1 MFERKYYM
9 KSLFNKYV
17 WLQLILSI
25 LLLFGGA
32 VIIAFA
38 INNNTEVLE
47 NALNIVIAVILFL
60 FGLFAILTAFI
71 FETKK
76 YITLSLLYGSASI
89 ALGVF
94 LCTKELVLLNY
105 IIYLIA
111 IFFIV
116 IGAVELLKAI
126 ILTVKDRKQLA
137 LIIISYIIAVLCIV
151 AGILAIVYRKEVK
164 DVLNIVTCIIAGVLL
179 LLAGGW
185 ELYLGIKALVMRNKN
200 GAPKVKENKRN
211 KKEEPVNEAQSEEP
225 KQEDIKELDY
235 TSNQIE
241 QK

>member
-1 MFERKYYM
+1 M
-9 KSLFNKYV
+9 KSLFSKYV

-47 NALNIVIAVILFL
+47 NALNIVVAVILFL
-60 FGLFAILTAFI
+60 FGFFAILTSFI

-76 YITLSLLYGSASI
+76 YITMSLICGSASI

-94 LCTKELVLLNY
+94 LCTKQFMLLEY
-105 IIYLIA
+105 LIYLIA

-116 IGAVELLKAI
+116 VGAIELLKAI
-126 ILTVKDRKQLA
+126 LLTVKKAKDQLA
-137 LIIISYIIAVLCIV
+137 LIIITYILAVLFIA
-151 AGILAIVYRKEVK
+151 AGILAIVFRDNVK
-164 DVLNIVTCIIAGVLL
+164 DVLNIVASVIVGVLL
-179 LLAGGW
+179 LVAGGY
-185 ELYLGIKALVMRNKN
+185 ELVLGIKALITNKKKAN
-200 GAPKVKENKRN
+200 QVVEE
-211 KKEEPVNEAQSEEP
+211 KKEEPTAEAQPEQAEEP
-225 KQEDIKELDY
+225 QQEEIKELDY

-241 QK
+241 EKK

>member
-1 MFERKYYM
+1 M

-25 LLLFGGA
+25 LLLFGGS

-76 YITLSLLYGSASI
+76 YVTLSLLYGSASI

-116 IGAVELLKAI
+116 VGAVELLKAI
-126 ILTVKDRKQLA
+126 ILTIKDRKQLT
-137 LIIISYIIAVLCIV
+137 LIIVSYIIAVLFIT
-151 AGILAIVYRKEVK
+151 AGILAIVFRKDVK
-164 DVLNIVTCIIAGVLL
+164 DVLNIVTCILAGVLL
-179 LLAGGW
+179 FLAGAW
-185 ELYLGIKALVMRNKN
+185 ELYLGIKALVAKNKG
-200 GAPKVKENKRN
+200 GAPRE
-211 KKEEPVNEAQSEEP
+211 KKKSKKNDVVAEQQPEQPAQEQVQKPEQ
-225 KQEDIKELDY
+225 QEIKELDF

>member
-1 MFERKYYM
+1 M
-9 KSLFNKYV
+9 KSLFSKYV

-47 NALNIVIAVILFL
+47 NALNIVVAVILFL
-60 FGLFAILTAFI
+60 FGFFAILTSFI

-76 YITLSLLYGSASI
+76 YITVSLLYGSASI

-94 LCTKELVLLNY
+94 LCTKQFMLLEY
-105 IIYLIA
+105 LIYLIA

-116 IGAVELLKAI
+116 VGAIELLKAI
-126 ILTVKDRKQLA
+126 LLTVKKEKDKLA
-137 LIIISYIIAVLCIV
+137 LIIITYILAVLFIV
-151 AGILAIVYRKEVK
+151 AGILAIIFRDNVK
-164 DVLNIVTCIIAGVLL
+164 DVLNIVASVIVGVLL
-179 LLAGGW
+179 LVAGGY
-185 ELYLGIKALVMRNKN
+185 ELVLGIKALISNKKKAN
-200 GAPKVKENKRN
+200 QVVEE
-211 KKEEPVNEAQSEEP
+211 KKEEPVSEVQPEQPEEP
-225 KQEDIKELDY
+225 QPEEIKELDY

-241 QK
+241 EQK

>member
-1 MFERKYYM
+1 M

-47 NALNIVIAVILFL
+47 NALNIVVAVILFL
-60 FGLFAILTAFI
+60 FGM
-71 FETKK
+71 
-76 YITLSLLYGSASI
+76 SLICGSASI

-94 LCTKELVLLNY
+94 LCTKQFMLLEY
-105 IIYLIA
+105 LIYLIA

-116 IGAVELLKAI
+116 VGAIELLKAI
-126 ILTVKDRKQLA
+126 LLTVKKAKDQLA
-137 LIIISYIIAVLCIV
+137 LIIITYILAVLFIA
-151 AGILAIVYRKEVK
+151 AGILAIVFRDNVK
-164 DVLNIVTCIIAGVLL
+164 DVLNIVASVIVGVLL
-179 LLAGGW
+179 LVAGGY
-185 ELYLGIKALVMRNKN
+185 ELVLGIKALITNKKKAN
-200 GAPKVKENKRN
+200 QVVEE
-211 KKEEPVNEAQSEEP
+211 KKEERTAEAQPEQAEEP
-225 KQEDIKELDY
+225 QQEEIKELDY

-241 QK
+241 EKK

>member
-1 MFERKYYM
+1 M

-47 NALNIVIAVILFL
+47 NALNIVVAVILFL
-60 FGLFAILTAFI
+60 FGFFAILTSFI

-76 YITLSLLYGSASI
+76 YITVSLLYGSASI

-94 LCTKELVLLNY
+94 LCTKQLMLLDY

-111 IFFIV
+111 IFLIV
-116 IGAVELLKAI
+116 VGAIQLLKAI
-126 ILTVKDRKQLA
+126 LLTVRKEKDKLV
-137 LIIISYIIAVLCIV
+137 LIIITYILAVLFIA
-151 AGILAIVYRKEVK
+151 AGILAIIFRNNVK
-164 DVLNIVTCIIAGVLL
+164 DVLNIVASVIVGILL
-179 LLAGGW
+179 LVAGGY
-185 ELYLGIKALVMRNKN
+185 ELFLGIKALVTNKKKAN
-200 GAPKVKENKRN
+200 KVVEE
-211 KKEEPVNEAQSEEP
+211 KKEEPANEVQLEQPEEP
-225 KQEDIKELDY
+225 KQEEVKELDY
-235 TSNQIE
+235 TSNQI
-241 QK
+241 KTK

>member
-1 MFERKYYM
+1 M

-25 LLLFGGA
+25 LLLFGGS

-76 YITLSLLYGSASI
+76 YVTLSLLYGSASI

-111 IFFIV
+111 IFFIIV
-116 IGAVELLKAI
+116 GAVELLKAI
-126 ILTVKDRKQLA
+126 ILTIKDRKQLA
-137 LIIISYIIAVLCIV
+137 LV
-151 AGILAIVYRKEVK
+151 AK
-164 DVLNIVTCIIAGVLL
+164 
-179 LLAGGW
+179 
-185 ELYLGIKALVMRNKN
+185 NKG
-200 GAPKVKENKRN
+200 GAPREKKKN
-211 KKEEPVNEAQSEEP
+211 KKNDVVAEQQPEQPAQEQVQKPEQ
-225 KQEDIKELDY
+225 QEIKELDF

>member
-1 MFERKYYM
+1 M

-25 LLLFGGA
+25 LLLFGGS

-76 YITLSLLYGSASI
+76 YVTLSLLYGSASI

-116 IGAVELLKAI
+116 VGAVELLKAI
-126 ILTVKDRKQLA
+126 ILTIKDRKQLT
-137 LIIISYIIAVLCIV
+137 LIIVSYIIAVLFIT
-151 AGILAIVYRKEVK
+151 AGILAIVFRKDVK
-164 DVLNIVTCIIAGVLL
+164 DVLNIVTCILAGVLL
-179 LLAGGW
+179 FLISW
-185 ELYLGIKALVMRNKN
+185 Y
-200 GAPKVKENKRN
+200 
-211 KKEEPVNEAQSEEP
+211 
-225 KQEDIKELDY
+225 
-235 TSNQIE
+235 
-241 QK
+241 

>member
-1 MFERKYYM
+1 M

-47 NALNIVIAVILFL
+47 NALNIVVAVILFL
-60 FGLFAILTAFI
+60 FGFFAILTSFI

-76 YITLSLLYGSASI
+76 YITVSLLYGSASI

-94 LCTKELVLLNY
+94 LCTKQFMLLEY
-105 IIYLIA
+105 LIYLIA

-116 IGAVELLKAI
+116 VGAIELLKAI
-126 ILTVKDRKQLA
+126 LLTVKKEKDKLA
-137 LIIISYIIAVLCIV
+137 LIIITYILAVLFIA
-151 AGILAIVYRKEVK
+151 AGILAIIFRDNVK
-164 DVLNIVTCIIAGVLL
+164 DVLNIVASVIVGVLL
-179 LLAGGW
+179 LVAGGY
-185 ELYLGIKALVMRNKN
+185 ELVLGIKALISNKKKAN
-200 GAPKVKENKRN
+200 QVVEE
-211 KKEEPVNEAQSEEP
+211 KKEEPVSEVQPEQPEEP
-225 KQEDIKELDY
+225 QPEEIKELDY

-241 QK
+241 EQK

>member
-1 MFERKYYM
+1 M

-25 LLLFGGA
+25 LLLFGGS

-38 INNNTEVLE
+38 INNDTKVLE

-71 FETKK
+71 FEIKK
-76 YITLSLLYGSASI
+76 YVTLSLLYGSASI

-111 IFFIV
+111 IFMIV
-116 IGAVELLKAI
+116 VGAVELLKAI
-126 ILTVKDRKQLA
+126 ILTVKDRKQLT
-137 LIIISYIIAVLCIV
+137 LIIISYVIAVLFIT
-151 AGILAIVYRKEVK
+151 AGILAIVFRDKIK
-164 DVLNIVTCIIAGVLL
+164 DVLNIVTCILAGVLL

-185 ELYLGIKALVMRNKN
+185 ELYLGIKALVSKNKN
-200 GAPKVKENKRN
+200 GASKEKKKN
-211 KKEEPVNEAQSEEP
+211 KKDDQVVATQQEQP
-225 KQEDIKELDY
+225 KEDIKEIDY
-235 TSNQIE
+235 TSNKIE

>member
-1 MFERKYYM
+1 M

-25 LLLFGGA
+25 LLLFGGS

-38 INNNTEVLE
+38 INNDTKVLE

-76 YITLSLLYGSASI
+76 YVTLSLLYGSASI

-111 IFFIV
+111 IFMIV
-116 IGAVELLKAI
+116 VGAVELLKAI
-126 ILTVKDRKQLA
+126 ILTVKDRKQLT
-137 LIIISYIIAVLCIV
+137 LIIISYTIAVLFIT
-151 AGILAIVYRKEVK
+151 AGILAIVFRDKIK
-164 DVLNIVTCIIAGVLL
+164 DVLNIVTCILAGVLL

-185 ELYLGIKALVMRNKN
+185 ELYLGIKALVSKNKN
-200 GAPKVKENKRN
+200 GASKEKKKSKKDDQVVATQQEQPK
-211 KKEEPVNEAQSEEP
+211 
-225 KQEDIKELDY
+225 EDIKEIDY
-235 TSNQIE
+235 TSNKIE

>member
-1 MFERKYYM
+1 M

-47 NALNIVIAVILFL
+47 NALNIVVAVILFL
-60 FGLFAILTAFI
+60 FGFFAILTSFI

-76 YITLSLLYGSASI
+76 YITISLIYGSASI

-94 LCTKELVLLNY
+94 LCTKQLMLLDY

-111 IFFIV
+111 IFLIV
-116 IGAVELLKAI
+116 VGAVQLLKAI
-126 ILTVKDRKQLA
+126 LLTIKKAKDKLA
-137 LIIISYIIAVLCIV
+137 LIIITYILAVLFIA
-151 AGILAIVYRKEVK
+151 AGILAIIFRDNVK
-164 DVLNIVTCIIAGVLL
+164 DVLNIVASVIVGVLL
-179 LLAGGW
+179 LAAGGY
-185 ELYLGIKALVMRNKN
+185 ELVLGIKALITNKKKAN
-200 GAPKVKENKRN
+200 QVVEE
-211 KKEEPVNEAQSEEP
+211 KKEEPASEVQPVQPEET
-225 KQEDIKELDY
+225 KQEEIKELDY

-241 QK
+241 EKK

>member
-1 MFERKYYM
+1 M

-25 LLLFGGA
+25 LLLFGGS

-47 NALNIVIAVILFL
+47 NALNIVVAVILFL
-60 FGLFAILTAFI
+60 FGFFAILTSFI

-76 YITLSLLYGSASI
+76 YITISLIYGSASI

-94 LCTKELVLLNY
+94 LCTKQFMLLEY
-105 IIYLIA
+105 LIYLIA

-116 IGAVELLKAI
+116 VGAIELLKAI
-126 ILTVKDRKQLA
+126 LLTVKKEKDKLA
-137 LIIISYIIAVLCIV
+137 LIIITYILAVLFIA
-151 AGILAIVYRKEVK
+151 AGILAIIFRDNVK
-164 DVLNIVTCIIAGVLL
+164 DVLNIVASVIVGVLL
-179 LLAGGW
+179 LVAGGY
-185 ELYLGIKALVMRNKN
+185 ELVLGIKALISNKKKAN
-200 GAPKVKENKRN
+200 QVVEE
-211 KKEEPVNEAQSEEP
+211 KKEEPVSEVQPEQPEEP
-225 KQEDIKELDY
+225 QPEEIKELDY

-241 QK
+241 EQK

>member
-1 MFERKYYM
+1 M

-25 LLLFGGA
+25 LLLFGGS

-47 NALNIVIAVILFL
+47 NALNIVVAVILFL
-60 FGLFAILTAFI
+60 FGFFAILTSFI

-76 YITLSLLYGSASI
+76 YITISLIYGSASI

-94 LCTKELVLLNY
+94 LCTKQLMLLDY

-111 IFFIV
+111 IFLIV
-116 IGAVELLKAI
+116 VGAVQLLKAI
-126 ILTVKDRKQLA
+126 LLTVKKTKDKLA
-137 LIIISYIIAVLCIV
+137 LIIITYILAVLFIA
-151 AGILAIVYRKEVK
+151 AGILAIIFRDNVK
-164 DVLNIVTCIIAGVLL
+164 DVLNIVASVIVGVLL
-179 LLAGGW
+179 LAAGGY
-185 ELYLGIKALVMRNKN
+185 ELVLGIKALITNKKKAN
-200 GAPKVKENKRN
+200 QVVEE
-211 KKEEPVNEAQSEEP
+211 KKEEPASEVQPEQPEEP
-225 KQEDIKELDY
+225 KQEEIKELDY

-241 QK
+241 EKK

>member
-1 MFERKYYM
+1 M
-9 KSLFNKYV
+9 KSLFSKYV

-38 INNNTEVLE
+38 INNNTDVLE
-47 NALNIVIAVILFL
+47 NALNIVVAVILFL
-60 FGLFAILTAFI
+60 FGLFAILTAFV

-76 YITLSLLYGSASI
+76 YITASLLYGSASI

-94 LCTKELVLLNY
+94 LCTKQLMLLDY

-111 IFFIV
+111 IFLIV
-116 IGAVELLKAI
+116 VGTIQLFKAI
-126 ILTVKDRKQLA
+126 LLTVKKQKDQLA
-137 LIIISYIIAVLCIV
+137 LIIITYVLAVLFSAV
-151 AGILAIVYRKEVK
+151 GILAIVFRDNLKTG
-164 DVLNIVTCIIAGVLL
+164 LNIAASIIVGVLL
-179 LLAGGW
+179 LVAGGY
-185 ELYLGIKALVMRNKN
+185 ELYLGIKAIVGKNKTN
-200 GAPKVKENKRN
+200 APKVKNNKKHN
-211 KKEEPVNEAQSEEP
+211 KKEPAPEEA
-225 KQEDIKELDY
+225 KQEEIKELDY

>member
-1 MFERKYYM
+1 M

-47 NALNIVIAVILFL
+47 NALNIVVAVILFL
-60 FGLFAILTAFI
+60 FGFFAILTSFI

-76 YITLSLLYGSASI
+76 YITISLIYGSASI

-94 LCTKELVLLNY
+94 LCTKQLMLLEY

-111 IFFIV
+111 IFLIV
-116 IGAVELLKAI
+116 VGAVQLLKAI
-126 ILTVKDRKQLA
+126 LLTVKKEKDKLA
-137 LIIISYIIAVLCIV
+137 LIIITYILAVLFIA
-151 AGILAIVYRKEVK
+151 AGILAIIFRDNVK
-164 DVLNIVTCIIAGVLL
+164 DVLNIVASVIVGVLL
-179 LLAGGW
+179 LAAGGY
-185 ELYLGIKALVMRNKN
+185 ELVLGIKALITNKKKAN
-200 GAPKVKENKRN
+200 QVVEE
-211 KKEEPVNEAQSEEP
+211 KKEEPASEVQPEQPEEP
-225 KQEDIKELDY
+225 KQEEIKELDY

-241 QK
+241 EKK

>member
-1 MFERKYYM
+1 M

-25 LLLFGGA
+25 LLLFGGS

-38 INNNTEVLE
+38 INNDTKVLE

-76 YITLSLLYGSASI
+76 YVTLSLLYGSASI

-111 IFFIV
+111 IFMIV
-116 IGAVELLKAI
+116 VGAVELLKAI
-126 ILTVKDRKQLA
+126 ILTVKDRKQLT
-137 LIIISYIIAVLCIV
+137 LIIISYVIAVLFIT
-151 AGILAIVYRKEVK
+151 AGILAIVFRDKIK
-164 DVLNIVTCIIAGVLL
+164 DVLNIVTCVLAGVLL

-185 ELYLGIKALVMRNKN
+185 ELYLGIKALVGKNKN
-200 GAPKVKENKRN
+200 GVSKEKKKN
-211 KKEEPVNEAQSEEP
+211 KKDDQVVATQQEQPKEE
-225 KQEDIKELDY
+225 IKEIDY
-235 TSNQIE
+235 TSNKIE

>member
-1 MFERKYYM
+1 M

-25 LLLFGGA
+25 LLLFGGS

-38 INNNTEVLE
+38 INNDTKVLE

-76 YITLSLLYGSASI
+76 YVTLSLLYGSASI

-111 IFFIV
+111 IFMIV
-116 IGAVELLKAI
+116 VGAVELLKAI
-126 ILTVKDRKQLA
+126 ILTVKDRKQLT
-137 LIIISYIIAVLCIV
+137 LIIISYVIAVLFIT
-151 AGILAIVYRKEVK
+151 AGILAIVFRDKIK
-164 DVLNIVTCIIAGVLL
+164 DVLNIVTCILAGVLL

-185 ELYLGIKALVMRNKN
+185 ELYLGIKALVSKNKN
-200 GAPKVKENKRN
+200 GAPKEKKKN
-211 KKEEPVNEAQSEEP
+211 KKDDQVVATQEQPKEE
-225 KQEDIKELDY
+225 IKEIDY
-235 TSNQIE
+235 TSNKIE

>member
-1 MFERKYYM
+1 M

-25 LLLFGGA
+25 LLLFGGS

-38 INNNTEVLE
+38 INNDTKVLE

-76 YITLSLLYGSASI
+76 YVTLSLLYGSASI

-111 IFFIV
+111 IFMIV
-116 IGAVELLKAI
+116 VGAVELLKAI
-126 ILTVKDRKQLA
+126 ILTVKDRKQLT
-137 LIIISYIIAVLCIV
+137 LIIVSYVIAVLFIT
-151 AGILAIVYRKEVK
+151 AGILAIVFRDKIK
-164 DVLNIVTCIIAGVLL
+164 DVLNIVTCILAGVLL

-185 ELYLGIKALVMRNKN
+185 ELYLGIKALVSKNKN
-200 GAPKVKENKRN
+200 GASKEKT
-211 KKEEPVNEAQSEEP
+211 KSKKDDQVVATQQEQPKEE
-225 KQEDIKELDY
+225 IKEIDY
-235 TSNQIE
+235 TSNKIE

>member
-1 MFERKYYM
+1 M

-32 VIIAFA
+32 VIVAFA

-105 IIYLIA
+105 IIYLIS
-111 IFFIV
+111 IFLIV
-116 IGAVELLKAI
+116 VGAVELIKAI
-126 ILTVKDRKQLA
+126 ILTASDRKQLK
-137 LIIISYIIAVLCIV
+137 LIIISYIIAVLFIT
-151 AGILAIVYRKEVK
+151 AGILAIVFRDKVK
-164 DVLNIVTCIIAGVLL
+164 DVLNMIACILAGALL
-179 LLAGGW
+179 LCAGIW
-185 ELYLGIKALVMRNKN
+185 ELYLGIRALIAKNKN
-200 GAPKVKENKRN
+200 KG
-211 KKEEPVNEAQSEEP
+211 KKEEPVANEQPQEAKPDVVEQPQEP
-225 KQEDIKELDY
+225 EVKELDY